1 LSNDHE
7 HHRSAWGAGIP
18 NNWYQSLWFKVV
30 FDFLLKNESCQN
42 YVLTIPLCRKGK
54 RTITHINGKGGDCW
68 NIANYVAAIVKEDGC
83 HVRVKE
89 SCWCSICSPLTLS
102 KKEAT
107 MVGCWWQ
114 PTTIVQC
121 QSLVSLA
128 ATIVDKGARGAVI
141 EAYK

>member
-1 LSNDHE
+1 MPLMAHSCTA
-7 HHRSAWGAGIP
+7 SGARTLEAHG
-18 NNWYQSLWFKVV
+18 
-30 FDFLLKNESCQN
+30 SC
-42 YVLTIPLCRKGK
+42 
-54 RTITHINGKGGDCW
+54 GGRVIGAKWQERCWSWRGCVAAFCW

-89 SCWCSICSPLTLS
+89 GYWCSIYSPLTLS
-102 KKEAT
+102 KKKAT

-114 PTTIVQC
+114 PTTIFQC

>member
-1 LSNDHE
+1 MIMNTTVPQGEQKSPTI
-7 HHRSAWGAGIP
+7 GIRATTSGFSHQQIGIRAYGLK
-18 NNWYQSLWFKVV
+18 WCLIFCS
-30 FDFLLKNESCQN
+30 KNESCKN

-114 PTTIVQC
+114 PTTIV
-121 QSLVSLA
+121 
-128 ATIVDKGARGAVI
+128 
-141 EAYK
+141 